1 MRAVGYFAPGPIAA
15 PDSLRDIELP
25 RPSAT
30 GRDLLVE
37 VRAVSV
43 NPVDYKVRASAPAP
57 EGAAKVIGW
66 DAAGIVVEAGPQ
78 ATLFK
83 VGDEVF
89 YAGSIARP
97 GTNAQFHLV
106 DERIVGHKPRSVGF
120 AQAAALPL
128 TAITAWEA
136 LFDRIDIRRPV
147 PGAALADPTAGEVRI
162 AAPIVHGR
170 RFRCHRNRQAYPT
183 TSARRVSPAWL
194 SKMSRL
200 AMNSM
205 AVALSGDRI
214 GASETVVAFVFAT
227 WRLSE

>member
-66 DAAGIVVEAGPQ
+66 NAAGIVVEAGPQ

-83 VGDEVF
+83 VRDEVF
-89 YAGSIARP
+89 YAGSIARS
-97 GTNAQFHLV
+97 GTN
-106 DERIVGHKPRSVGF
+106 
-120 AQAAALPL
+120 
-128 TAITAWEA
+128 
-136 LFDRIDIRRPV
+136 
-147 PGAALADPTAGEVRI
+147 
-162 AAPIVHGR
+162 
-170 RFRCHRNRQAYPT
+170 
-183 TSARRVSPAWL
+183 
-194 SKMSRL
+194 
-200 AMNSM
+200 
-205 AVALSGDRI
+205 
-214 GASETVVAFVFAT
+214 
-227 WRLSE
+227 

>member
-1 MRAVGYFAPGPIAA
+1 MLALTGQFDDNNSRDSRVEDKPPAAAVSQRRDRIPRTRRITYMRAVGYFAPGPIAA

-37 VRAVSV
+37 VHAVSV

-78 ATLFK
+78 ATLFN

-106 DERIVGHKPRSVGF
+106 DERI
-120 AQAAALPL
+120 
-128 TAITAWEA
+128 
-136 LFDRIDIRRPV
+136 
-147 PGAALADPTAGEVRI
+147 
-162 AAPIVHGR
+162 
-170 RFRCHRNRQAYPT
+170 
-183 TSARRVSPAWL
+183 
-194 SKMSRL
+194 
-200 AMNSM
+200 
-205 AVALSGDRI
+205 
-214 GASETVVAFVFAT
+214 
-227 WRLSE
+227 